1 MTEKTNQARVIAS
14 GKTVVRFWTL
24 GLAVIVVIPLFLI
37 AIYELLGGGVLNGLA
52 GSWRQSLIDPDLLLL
67 VLNPVLMVSAYL
79 LLCFQ
84 FKSYVQ
90 RNKRNYLKLLFSI
103 VLMILSTLSV
113 TVVVFWKAITT

>member
-1 MTEKTNQARVIAS
+1 VTKKTNQARVIS
-14 GKTVVRFWTL
+14 SDKTVVRFWTL
-24 GLAVIVVIPLFLI
+24 GLVVIIVIPLFLI
-37 AIYELLGGGVLNGLA
+37 AIYELLGGGVWNGLA

-103 VLMILSTLSV
+103 ALMILSTLSV
-113 TVVVFWKAITT
+113 IVVVFWKAITT

>member
-14 GKTVVRFWTL
+14 DKTVVRFWTL
-24 GLAVIVVIPLFLI
+24 GLAVIIVIPLFLI
-37 AIYELLGGGVLNGLA
+37 AIYEVLGGGVWNGLA

-90 RNKRNYLKLLFSI
+90 LNKRNYLKLLFSI

>member
-1 MTEKTNQARVIAS
+1 MTKKTNQARVIS
-14 GKTVVRFWTL
+14 SDKTVVRFWTL
-24 GLAVIVVIPLFLI
+24 GLVVIIVIPLFLI
-37 AIYELLGGGVLNGLA
+37 AIYELLGGGVWNGLA

-103 VLMILSTLSV
+103 ALMILSTLSV
-113 TVVVFWKAITT
+113 IVVVFWKAITT